1 MLQYAG
7 EKDDKIKTNNNWKRW
22 STGILRDQDVA
33 RIEIACIKRSCKKIN
48 LNQRC
53 QPFTG
58 FDSLQRACASLSP
71 DGIASLV
78 LPPMDNAARA
88 ACSKSAGASELGEK
102 SA

>member
-1 MLQYAG
+1 MIKSKQITTG
-7 EKDDKIKTNNNWKRW
+7 KDGQLGSFATRMWPE
-22 STGILRDQDVA
+22 S
-33 RIEIACIKRSCKKIN
+33 CIIRSCNKID